1 MIWDAV
7 MWLLKNEIVKPQ
19 AKKKKKKRKR
29 PKKLSYNQILWFI
42 SAEAF
47 LVSLTL
53 PIENQ
58 K

>member
-7 MWLLKNEIVKPQ
+7 MRLLKMKESNHKP
-19 AKKKKKKRKR
+19 KKRESDQ
-29 PKKLSYNQILWFI
+29 KKLSYNQILWFI
-42 SAEAF
+42 GAEAF